1 MKTIWFIIQKEF
13 LQVFRN
19 KPMLIIIF
27 QLPVIQLLIL
37 SYAATF
43 EIRNINV
50 CVVDQD
56 HTEYSRSLVAK
67 IPSSGYFNITRYAGS
82 RDEAIGEIHRGN
94 VDMILEIP
102 PKFEKDLQSE
112 GKAAVHISADAI
124 NGLKAGLAMAY
135 LRQMLM
141 NYNTELIVDQGYINT
156 AGAPVVEPVSQF
168 WYNPFMDYKAF
179 MVPGILVILVT
190 VIGAFLTSMNITRE
204 KEVGT
209 IEQINVTPIKKYQ
222 FIIGK
227 MAPFMFIGLFEMVF
241 GLVLADLFFDIPM
254 RGSLVALF
262 TFLFL
267 YLLIV
272 LAMGLLI
279 SSYMETQ
286 QQAMFIAWFFMIIF
300 ILMGGL
306 FTAIESMPEWAQVIT
321 WFNPIAWFIKVMRLI
336 LLTGSTFADLWRH
349 LLAMTGF
356 AIFFNVLAI
365 RTYRK
370 TSS

>member
-1 MKTIWFIIQKEF
+1 MRTLWFIIQKEF
-13 LQVFRN
+13 IQIFRN

-56 HTEYSRSLVAK
+56 HSETSRSLVAK
-67 IPSSGYFNITRYAGS
+67 IPSSGYFNITSYAGS
-82 RDEAIGEIHRGN
+82 RQEAIGEIHRGN

-102 PKFEKDLQSE
+102 PKFERELQSQ
-112 GKAAVHISADAI
+112 GKTSVHLTADAI

-135 LRQMLM
+135 LQQMLM
-141 NYNTELIVDQGYINT
+141 NFNSELIADLGYINVS
-156 AGAPVVEPVSQF
+156 GVPVAEPVTHF

-190 VIGAFLTSMNITRE
+190 VIGVFLTSMNITRE

-227 MAPFMFIGLFEMVF
+227 MAPFMFIGLFEMAF

-272 LAMGLLI
+272 LAMGLFV
-279 SSYMETQ
+279 SSYTETQ
-286 QQAMFIAWFFMIIF
+286 QQAMFIAWFFMVVF

-336 LLTGSTFADLWRH
+336 LLTGSTFTDLWRH
-349 LLAMTGF
+349 FFAMSAF
-356 AIFFNVLAI
+356 AVFFNILAI

>member
-1 MKTIWFIIQKEF
+1 MRILWFIIQKEF
-13 LQVFRN
+13 IQIFRN

-27 QLPVIQLLIL
+27 QLPIIQLLLL

-50 CVVDQD
+50 CVIDQD
-56 HTEYSRSLVAK
+56 HSETSRSLVAK
-67 IPSSGYFNITRYAGS
+67 IPSSGYFNITSYAQT
-82 RDEAIGEIHRGN
+82 RPDAITEIHQGN

-102 PKFEKDLQSE
+102 PKFEKDLQSQHN
-112 GKAAVHISADAI
+112 ASVHLTADAI
-124 NGLKAGLAMAY
+124 NGLKAGLAMSY
-135 LRQMLM
+135 LQQMLM
-141 NYNTELIVDQGYINT
+141 HFNTDLIADLGYINST
-156 AGAPVVEPVSQF
+156 GVPVVEPTTQY
-168 WYNPFMDYKAF
+168 WYNPLMDYKAF
-179 MVPGILVILVT
+179 MVPGILVILIT

-209 IEQINVTPIKKYQ
+209 IEQINATPIKKHQ

-227 MAPFMFIGLFEMVF
+227 MAPFMFIGMFEMAF
-241 GLVLADLFFDIPM
+241 GLILAHLFFDIPM
-254 RGSLVALF
+254 RGSMVTLF
-262 TFLFL
+262 AFSFI

-272 LAMGLLI
+272 LAMGLFI
-279 SSYMETQ
+279 SSYTETQ
-286 QQAMFIAWFFMIIF
+286 QQAMFIAWFFMVVF

-306 FTAIESMPEWAQVIT
+306 FTAIESMPQWAQVIT

-336 LLTGSTFADLWRH
+336 LLTGSSLADLWKYFFI
-349 LLAMTGF
+349 MSGF
-356 AIFFNVLAI
+356 AVFFNVLAI